1 MQAFFSGLMITGGLI
16 MAIGAQNAFV
26 LKQGLLKQHVG
37 LIVLTCWLCDVLL
50 IGAGVYGMSTLIAG
64 NVYAQTALAAAG
76 GLFLLAYGFKSARSA
91 WRGNN
96 VLQLE
101 AAMQTPPTAWKIIL
115 ATLALT
121 LLNPHAYI
129 DAMVLI
135 GGSAAGLN
143 EAAKLHFLAGSLL
156 ASGIWFVT
164 IGFGSRLMLPL
175 FRRARTWQVL
185 DSLIAAMMLYLAYTL
200 FRQIAQTWWA

>member
-16 MAIGAQNAFV
+16 TAIGAQNAFV

-37 LIVLTCWLCDVLL
+37 LIVLVCWLCDVLL
-50 IGAGVYGMSTLIAG
+50 IGAGVYGMSTLISD
-64 NVYAQTALAAAG
+64 NLYAQTALAAAG
-76 GLFLLAYGFKSARSA
+76 GLFLLAYGCKSARSA
-91 WRGNN
+91 WLGNH

-101 AAMQTPPTAWKIIL
+101 AVSHTPPPAGKIVL

-129 DAMVLI
+129 DAMILI
-135 GGSAAGLN
+135 GGSAAGLPQ
-143 EAAKLHFLAGSLL
+143 AGKLHFLAGSLL
-156 ASGIWFVT
+156 ASGIWFIA

-175 FRRARTWQVL
+175 FQRARTWRIL
-185 DSLIAAMMLYLAYTL
+185 DSLIAAMMLYLSYTL
-200 FRQIAQTWWA
+200 FRQIAQTWWV